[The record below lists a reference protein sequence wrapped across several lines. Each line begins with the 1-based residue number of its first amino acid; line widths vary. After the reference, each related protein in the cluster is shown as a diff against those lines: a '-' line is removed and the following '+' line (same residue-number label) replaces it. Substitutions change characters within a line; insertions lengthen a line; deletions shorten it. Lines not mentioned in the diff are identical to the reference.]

1 MLQCIKV
8 GGAFGRKMYDSRF
21 FRRDFLWKKIKK
33 DRVIMIVR
41 KESILIF
48 TCFFFAISLSAC
60 SFKSEQKVQED
71 PLQTVKEEQEQK
83 NGFTEEELSAE
94 YLEKDV
100 SDFFQIQGTI
110 TPKSVY
116 EDGVGIYRIKVYGTL
131 NGEQRMTVPIERA
144 ASAFPNIEPDW
155 EHLDKLRDTVVTLP
169 FQETGSERT
178 GQMVSGEEYFQFL
191 YGSYEDFN
199 PYKHSI
205 IAWNAHVPQKEKK
218 DLSFL
223 GMKEAAEKVK
233 DIIKA
238 LTDAE
243 IAEDYTGQSFPE
255 KPDEIIGE
263 YDELSKADRRVGF
276 AGNFYYF
283 LFYFSK
289 DGIKL
294 DDLVYLFPREDGVS
308 YPKTVVIEEEKNMIY
323 LNGERPI
330 QVIYTKDGLIY
341 LDLQEAVEPLELYET
356 VQVLSMEE
364 MAEKL
369 DTYFAS
375 QLGMPKTTVTTM
387 ELRYD
392 TAVSEPDENGKT
404 VEIIKPYW
412 VVEYYDKRI
421 VSNQSYKYQ
430 GGYKA
435 VFDAQT
441 GEFLQYSSI
450 VP

>member
-1 MLQCIKV
+1 
-8 GGAFGRKMYDSRF
+8 
-21 FRRDFLWKKIKK
+21 
-33 DRVIMIVR
+33 MIVR
-41 KESILIF
+41 KESIIVF

-83 NGFTEEELSAE
+83 YGFTEEELSAK

-116 EDGVGIYRIKVYGTL
+116 ENGVGIYRIKLYGTP
-131 NGEQRMTVPIERA
+131 NGEQRMTVPIKRA

-155 EHLDKLRDTVVTLP
+155 ENLDKLRDTAVTLP

-178 GQMVSGEEYFQFL
+178 GQMVSTETYFDFT
-191 YGSYEDFN
+191 YGSHKDIY
-199 PYKHSI
+199 PYRSS
-205 IAWNAHVPQKEKK
+205 ALMWNNFVPQKEKE

-223 GMKEAAEKVK
+223 GMEEAAGKVK

-243 IAEDYTGQSFPE
+243 VSEDYTGQSFPE

-263 YDELSKADRRVGF
+263 YCELSENDKRVGF

-283 LFYFSK
+283 RFYFSK

-294 DDLVYLFPREDGVS
+294 DDLVFMFPKEDGVS
-308 YPKTVVIEEEKNMIY
+308 YPKSALEEKDNMIY
-323 LNGERPI
+323 VEGERSI
-330 QVIYTKDGLIY
+330 EAIYTKDGLIY
-341 LDLQEAVEPLELYET
+341 LNLQEVVETLKLYET

-387 ELRYD
+387 EIRYD
-392 TAVSEPDENGKT
+392 TAVSEPDENGKV

-412 VVEYYDKRI
+412 VVEYYDNRL
-421 VSNQSYKYQ
+421 VSNLGYKYQ
-430 GGYKA
+430 GRRKA

-441 GEFLQYSSI
+441 GEFLQYATMY
-450 VP
+450 